1 MGRMLSEKGG
11 NDEVGNLDIVAQ
23 YVAVAGADLGSWSVA
38 HSNKKKPKRRL
49 QARLNT
55 VHGCAP
61 SGMSSNSC
69 PLKVSLA
76 QSGHSCPNLH
86 SF

>member
-1 MGRMLSEKGG
+1 MPSEKGG

-23 YVAVAGADLGSWSVA
+23 YIAVGGADLGSLSVG

-49 QARLNT
+49 QARLDT

-61 SGMSSNSC
+61 SGMNSKSC
-69 PLKVSLA
+69 PPKVSLA

>member
-1 MGRMLSEKGG
+1 MPSERGG

-23 YVAVAGADLGSWSVA
+23 YIAVGGADLGSWSVA
-38 HSNKKKPKRRL
+38 CSNQKKSKRRL

-61 SGMSSNSC
+61 SGVSSKPC
-69 PLKVSLA
+69 PPKVSLA
-76 QSGHSCPNLH
+76 QSGYSCPNLH